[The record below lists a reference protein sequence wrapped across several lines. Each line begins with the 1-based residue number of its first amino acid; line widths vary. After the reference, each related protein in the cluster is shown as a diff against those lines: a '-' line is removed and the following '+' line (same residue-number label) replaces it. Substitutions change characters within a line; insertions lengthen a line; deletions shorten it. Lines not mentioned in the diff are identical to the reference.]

1 MFVDD
6 KTVIVYSKWPSC
18 LVNKNGKYLKF
29 PVNNSYT
36 YSNFSKINKDL
47 ISVLIVNPSITELL
61 KICVY
66 LRDTCWK
73 GNITILFECDNKPPP
88 FRLVND
94 N

>member
-6 KTVIVYSKWPSC
+6 KTIVIYSKWPSC
-18 LVNKNGKYLKF
+18 LVNKNGNFLKF
-29 PVNNSYT
+29 PTNNSCT
-36 YSNFSKINKDL
+36 YDNFFKIGKDVT
-47 ISVLIVNPSITELL
+47 SVLIVNPNIIKLL

-66 LRDTCWK
+66 LRNIGWK
-73 GNITILFECDNKPPP
+73 GDITILFECSNKPPP